1 MAKEKKDQLPS
12 EETLAN
18 NMGQKSITEI
28 FEENKNTVTYLLV
41 GLLVVVAGYIL
52 YRQLVQ
58 VPKEKMAIEQMVPA
72 QLQFERDS
80 FAQAL
85 TNPGGPDALGFADL
99 AKEYSGTKVGNLSLY
114 YAGVS
119 CLQLGQF
126 DAAIDYLED
135 FSPAGDITPTMKAG
149 ALGDA
154 YSEKSDFG
162 KALSLYEK
170 ASGNAK
176 NPLLA
181 AYYLK
186 KYGMLSERQG
196 DKATAM
202 EAYQTIKEE
211 YFNTPVAND
220 IDKFIVRV
228 KG

>member
-1 MAKEKKDQLPS
+1 MAKEKTDQLPS

-18 NMGQKSITEI
+18 NMSQKSITEI

-41 GLLVVVAGYIL
+41 GLLVIVAGYIL

-58 VPKEKMAIEQMVPA
+58 VPKEKIAIEQMVPA

-85 TNPGGPDALGFADL
+85 TNPGGPDAMGFADL

-135 FSPAGDITPTMKAG
+135 FSPAGDITPTMKSG

-154 YSEKSDFG
+154 YSEKNDFD
-162 KALSLYEK
+162 KALSLYDK
-170 ASGNAK
+170 ASSTAK

-196 DKATAM
+196 DKAAAL

-220 IDKFIVRV
+220 IDKYLVRV